1 MSDFSSH
8 SNPFMSPWEPGLFS
22 LSVFMVVVFL
32 LMTVLL
38 VLTSRLGVGND
49 SPEKLRAY
57 ESGVIPSGSARFR
70 YPVPF
75 YLVATFFLIFDVE
88 AAFIFSWA
96 VAFDQLGW
104 LGWLQIS
111 FFIIILLISL
121 LYIWGK
127 GGLEWGPAVHRK

>member
-1 MSDFSSH
+1 
-8 SNPFMSPWEPGLFS
+8 MSPWEPGIFS
-22 LSVFMVVVFL
+22 LAVFALVVFL

-38 VLTSRLGVGND
+38 VLTSRLGVKND
-49 SPEKLRAY
+49 TPEKLRAY
-57 ESGVIPSGSARFR
+57 ESGVIPTGSARFR

-104 LGWLQIS
+104 LGWLQMF

-121 LYIWGK
+121 LYIWIK
-127 GGLEWGPAVHRK
+127 GGLEWGPAVQGK

>member
-1 MSDFSSH
+1 
-8 SNPFMSPWEPGLFS
+8 MSPWEPGIFS
-22 LSVFMVVVFL
+22 LAVFVLVVL
-32 LMTVLL
+32 SLMTVLL
-38 VLTSRLGVGND
+38 VLTSQLGVKND
-49 SPEKLRAY
+49 TPEKLRAY
-57 ESGVIPSGSARFR
+57 ESGVIPTGSARFR

-104 LGWLQIS
+104 LGWLQMS

-121 LYIWGK
+121 VYIWIK
-127 GGLEWGPAVHRK
+127 GGLEWGPAVHSK

>member
-1 MSDFSSH
+1 
-8 SNPFMSPWEPGLFS
+8 MSPWEPGLFS
-22 LSVFMVVVFL
+22 LSVFMLVVFL
-32 LMTVLL
+32 LMAVLL
-38 VLTSRLGVGND
+38 VLTSRLGVKND
-49 SPEKLRAY
+49 TPEKLRAY

-111 FFIIILLISL
+111 FFIIILFISL
-121 LYIWGK
+121 LYIWIK
-127 GGLEWGPAVHRK
+127 GGLEWGPAVHRE